1 MKIST
6 FLTINSIVVFTFG
19 VGFLLIPE
27 SLMSLYGVELTAIG
41 KTISQLLGAAFMGLG
56 VLRVLARKSVDKG
69 FLKAVVVSAFI
80 EDSIGFV
87 VLLLA
92 QLNGLTNS
100 SGWSNV
106 VLYGLF
112 ALGFGYFHFQKER

>member
-1 MKIST
+1 MNLAL
-6 FLTINSIVVFTFG
+6 FLTINSIVVFLFG
-19 VGFLLIPE
+19 LGLVIMPE
-27 SLMSLYGVELTAIG
+27 TLMASYGVELTGIG
-41 KTISQLLGAAFMGLG
+41 KTISQLLGAAFLGVG
-56 VLRVLARKSVDKG
+56 VLRFLARKSTDKG

-87 VLLLA
+87 VLLMA
-92 QLNGLTNS
+92 QLYGLTNA

-112 ALGFGYFHFQKER
+112 ALGFGFFHFQKKR